1 MTEEE
6 FKRFFNRHFDGLRNY
21 LYYRSGEKELASDIA
36 QDTFIK
42 LWEKQIKDEGKRT
55 VGLAYKIANDLFLNK
70 IKRSALEVNYLNSL
84 EFEFTNTTPEKEMQY
99 KELKEKYE
107 LTLANLGEKQ
117 RVVFLM
123 SRLDGLKY
131 AEIAERLGISVK
143 AVEKRMKGALGTFR
157 TALTALVFLLY
168 LSNMA
173 ETIFS
178 FMNNSK
184 SNV

>member
-6 FKRFFNRHFDGLRNY
+6 FKEFFNRNFKGLRNY
-21 LYYRSGEKELASDIA
+21 LYYRSGDKEMASDIV

-42 LWEKQIKDEGKRT
+42 LWEKQINDEGKKT

-70 IKRSALEVNYLNSL
+70 HQRNTLEANYLNSL
-84 EFEFTNTTPEKEMQY
+84 EFEFTNTTPEKEMQF

-107 LTLANLGEKQ
+107 LTLADISEKQ

-131 AEIAERLGISVK
+131 TEIAERLGISVK
-143 AVEKRMKGALGTFR
+143 AVEKRMNGALGTFR
-157 TALTALVFLLY
+157 AALTAILY
-168 LSNMA
+168 LFYFLSIA
-173 ETIFS
+173 ENINA
-178 FMNNSK
+178 FMYNSK
-184 SNV
+184 INV

>member
-6 FKRFFNRHFDGLRNY
+6 FKEFFNRNFESLRNY
-21 LYYRSGEKELASDIA
+21 LYYRSGDKELASDIV

-42 LWEKQIKDEGKRT
+42 LWEKQINDEGKKT

-70 IKRSALEVNYLNSL
+70 HQRRTLEANYLNSL

-107 LTLANLGEKQ
+107 LTLADLGEKQ

-131 AEIAERLGISVK
+131 SEIAERLGISVK

-157 TALTALVFLLY
+157 AEMTALLSLFY
-168 LSNMA
+168 LSTMA
-173 ETIFS
+173 ENIFS
-178 FMNNSK
+178 FMNNFK
-184 SNV
+184 SNI